1 MRFRSLKLATRL
13 FLAFGFVVLCAAALG
28 LTGLRSS
35 RKLAANMDEM
45 YSNWTISIESL
56 GLANS
61 DLQIS
66 ARDTLAILLLNNPA
80 ETEKLTAQMAQV
92 NAEFPREIDKFRATI
107 YLEREKEL
115 IAEIDKLSNEYF
127 QAQKTTM
134 DLVRTNLKAAAP
146 YYIEHGRPVGNT
158 LVKALADLI
167 VVETTEAKKLNDKA
181 TQDAHDTTVL
191 ILAALGI
198 TALLTIGLG
207 SLLGSSVLKDV
218 GGEPAV
224 IAEIAHRVAAGD
236 LRVEVAVKKGDTESI
251 AGAFKLMVDKLGSII
266 GQVRTTADALAS
278 SSEELSSTAGA
289 LSQASTEQSASIEET
304 SSSMEQMTASISKN
318 SESTRLTGDI
328 AVRTAK
334 EATEGGQAVRETSA
348 AMKQIAQKIAVIDD
362 IAYQT
367 NLLALNAAIEAG
379 RAGEHGRG
387 FAVVAA
393 EVRKLA
399 ERSQVAAE
407 EISQLARGSVAL
419 AEKAGALLEAIVPSV
434 QKTAELVK
442 EISAATLEQST
453 GVAQTNTA
461 LSQVSLG
468 VQQNA
473 SSSEELAATSRSVSE
488 QAVTL
493 QSAMSFFTIDGAVAR
508 QAPRDLPPQAPKK
521 APPMKP
527 MSSAKPMQPVDE
539 AAFVPFP

>member
-1 MRFRSLKLATRL
+1 MRFRSLKLATRI

-28 LTGLRSS
+28 VTGLRSS

-66 ARDTLAILLLNNPA
+66 ARDTLAMLLINNAA

-92 NAEFPREIDKFRATI
+92 NAEFPREIDRFRATI
-107 YLEREKEL
+107 FLDREREL
-115 IAEIDKLSNEYF
+115 VAQIDKLSNEYF
-127 QAQKTTM
+127 QAQKTTV
-134 DLVRTNLKAAAP
+134 DLARTNPKAASA
-146 YYIEHGRPVGNT
+146 YYLEHGRPVGNT
-158 LVKALADLI
+158 LVKTLADLI
-167 VVETTEAKKLNDKA
+167 VVETTEAKKLSDKA

-191 ILAALGI
+191 ILVALGI

-236 LRVEVAVKKGDTESI
+236 LRVEVTVKKGDTESI

-289 LSQASTEQSASIEET
+289 LSLASTEQSASIEET

-328 AVRTAK
+328 AVRTAQ
-334 EATEGGQAVRETSA
+334 EATEGGPAVRETSA

-493 QSAMSFFTIDGAVAR
+493 QSAMSFFTIDGAMAR

-521 APPMKP
+521 APPMRP
-527 MSSAKPMQPVDE
+527 MSSARPMQPVDE

>member
-1 MRFRSLKLATRL
+1 MRFRNLKLATRL
-13 FLAFGFVVLCAAALG
+13 TLAFGFVVLCGGALG
-28 LTGLRSS
+28 LTGLRST
-35 RKLAANMDEM
+35 RMLAANMDEM

-66 ARDTLAILLLNNPA
+66 ARDTLAILLLNSPV
-80 ETEKLTAQMAQV
+80 ETEKLTAQMAEV

-107 YLEREKEL
+107 ILEREKEL
-115 IAEIDKLSNEYF
+115 VAEIDRLSNQYF
-127 QAQKTTM
+127 QAQKTTV
-134 DLVRTNLKAAAP
+134 DTLRTNPKAAAA
-146 YYIEHGRPVGNT
+146 YYIENGRPAGNK

-167 VVETTEAKKLNDKA
+167 VVETTEAKKLSDKA
-181 TQDAHDTTVL
+181 AQDAKDTTVL
-191 ILAALGI
+191 ILVALGL
-198 TALLTIGLG
+198 TALLTVALG
-207 SLLGSSVLKDV
+207 TLLGTSVLKDV
-218 GGEPAV
+218 GGEPSV

-236 LRVEVAVKKGDTESI
+236 LRVEVVVKKGDTDSI
-251 AGAFKLMVDKLGSII
+251 AGAFKLMVDKIGSII

-334 EATEGGQAVRETSA
+334 EATEGGQAVRETAA

-407 EISQLARGSVAL
+407 EISQLARGSVTL
-419 AEKAGALLEAIVPSV
+419 AEKAGSLLDAIVPSV

-493 QSAMSFFTIDGAVAR
+493 QSAMSFFTIDGATVRA
-508 QAPRDLPPQAPKK
+508 APRDLPPQPPKK
-521 APPMKP
+521 APPTRKAAHP
-527 MSSAKPMQPVDE
+527 TPMQPVDE